1 MLTRLKVNGFKNL
14 VDTEM
19 RFGPFTCIAG
29 YNGVGKSNV
38 FDAIRFLSLLADHT
52 FVDAARQVRGGG
64 DLVSLFTAWGDR
76 RMRFECDVVVP
87 SRGKDDFHQ
96 PAEASHTHLTYVLE
110 LELVGEKAGPAR
122 IELKHEELTYIPYGN
137 AKERLGFESSKEW
150 LESAI
155 RKSHRR
161 AGYIETMKV
170 EGQRRIR
177 LSADKMRDEDKSK
190 RGGGKPTDFLAST
203 LPRSVLSA
211 ASHAEEARTAVLVRA
226 EMRSWRVLQL
236 EPSSL
241 RVPDELH
248 APASLTVEGKHLP
261 ATLNRLASGP
271 DGDRL
276 LADISNRLAQLVND
290 VRDVRIV
297 RDDTRRA
304 FQLVLTNT
312 SGQEF
317 PAASLSDGTLRFV
330 ALSVLERDREASGLF
345 CLEEPENG
353 IHPERMGAMMR
364 LLADMATNLQEAVD
378 DDNPLQQVII
388 SSHSP
393 IVVAHTRPEDLLFAD
408 HRDPPVLDRGRHQTL
423 VLRPCRDTW
432 RAGSGDVETV
442 GKGTIIEY
450 LGALAPDQYQE
461 HGQTTFST
469 VYKQLSLRL
478 GDGN

>member
-1 MLTRLKVNGFKNL
+1 M
-14 VDTEM
+14 
-19 RFGPFTCIAG
+19 
-29 YNGVGKSNV
+29 
-38 FDAIRFLSLLADHT
+38 
-52 FVDAARQVRGGG
+52 
-64 DLVSLFTAWGDR
+64 
-76 RMRFECDVVVP
+76 
-87 SRGKDDFHQ
+87 
-96 PAEASHTHLTYVLE
+96 
-110 LELVGEKAGPAR
+110 
-122 IELKHEELTYIPYGN
+122 KHEELTYIPYGD
-137 AKERLGFESSKEW
+137 AKERLGFKYSKEW
-150 LESAI
+150 FESAI

-161 AGYIETMKV
+161 GRYIETMKV

-261 ATLNRLASGP
+261 STLHRLASGP

-364 LLADMATNLQEAVD
+364 LLADMATDLQEAVD

-388 SSHSP
+388 STHSP

-408 HRDPPVLDRGRHQTL
+408 HRDPPVLGQGRHRTL
-423 VLRPCRDTW
+423 VLRPCKDTW
-432 RAGSGDVETV
+432 RDGAGNVETV

-461 HGQTTFST
+461 LGETTFST

-478 GDGN
+478 GEVT

>member
-1 MLTRLKVNGFKNL
+1 MLTRLKVDGFKNL
-14 VDTEM
+14 VETEV

-38 FDAIRFLSLLADHT
+38 FDAIRFLALLADHT

-64 DLVSLFTAWGDR
+64 DPASLFTTWGHR
-76 RMRFECDVVVP
+76 HMRFDCDVVVP
-87 SRGKDDFHQ
+87 GRGKDDFHQ
-96 PAEASHTHLTYVLE
+96 AAEASHTYLTYSLE
-110 LELVGEKAGPAR
+110 LRLVDDGERPER
-122 IELKHEELTYIPYGN
+122 IELVHEALSYIPFRDARG
-137 AKERLGFESSKEW
+137 RLGFKCSNEW

-155 RKSHRR
+155 RKSQRR
-161 AGYIETMKV
+161 ASYIETMTV
-170 EGQRRIR
+170 AGQRRVR

-226 EMRSWRVLQL
+226 EMRSWRILQL

-241 RVPDELH
+241 RLPDELH
-248 APASLTVEGKHLP
+248 APSSLTVEGKHLP
-261 ATLNRLASGP
+261 ATLHRLASGP

-276 LADISNRLAQLVND
+276 LADISNRLAQLVSD
-290 VRDVRIV
+290 VREVRV
-297 RDDTRRA
+297 ERDDTRRA
-304 FQLVLTNT
+304 LQLVLTDT
-312 SGQEF
+312 GGQEF

-364 LLADMATNLQEAVD
+364 LLADMATDLGEAVG

-388 SSHSP
+388 STHSP
-393 IVVAHTRPEDLLFAD
+393 VVVAHTRPDDLLFAD
-408 HRDPPVLDRGRHQTL
+408 HRDPPGLAPARHRAL
-423 VLRPCRDTW
+423 VMRPCQETW
-432 RAGSGDVETV
+432 RGASPQAV
-442 GKGTIIEY
+442 GKGKVIEY
-450 LGALAPDQYQE
+450 LGALAPGEYE
-461 HGQTTFST
+461 ELGPTTFSS
-469 VYKQLSLRL
+469 VYKQLSLRF
-478 GDGN
+478 GDST

>member
-1 MLTRLKVNGFKNL
+1 MLTRLKVSGFKNL
-14 VDTEM
+14 VDTEV

-38 FDAIRFLSLLADHT
+38 FDAIRFLALLADHT
-52 FVDAARQVRGGG
+52 FVDAARQVRGGE
-64 DLVSLFTAWGDR
+64 DPASLFTAWGDGL
-76 RMRFECDVVVP
+76 MRFECDVVVP
-87 SRGKDDFHQ
+87 GHGKDDFHQ
-96 PAEASHTHLTYVLE
+96 PAEASHTYLTYSLE
-110 LELVGEKAGPAR
+110 LRVVKEGDGLER
-122 IELKHEELTYIPYGN
+122 IELIHEALSYIPFGD
-137 AKERLGFESSKEW
+137 ARAQLGFRCSRDW

-161 AGYIETMKV
+161 ASYIETMDV
-170 EGQRRIR
+170 DGQRRVR

-226 EMRSWRVLQL
+226 EMRSWRILQL

-248 APASLTVEGKHLP
+248 APSSLTVEGKHLP

-276 LADISNRLAQLVND
+276 LADISNRLAQLVSD
-290 VRDVRIV
+290 VREVRV
-297 RDDTRRA
+297 ERDDTRRA

-312 SGQEF
+312 AGQEF

-364 LLADMATNLQEAVD
+364 LLADMATDLDAAVD

-388 SSHSP
+388 STHSP
-393 IVVAHTRPEDLLFAD
+393 IVVAHTRPDDLLFAD
-408 HRDPPVLDRGRHQTL
+408 HRDPPGLPPSRHRAL
-423 VLRPCRDTW
+423 VMRPCQETW
-432 RAGSGDVETV
+432 RAPTTTPEAV
-442 GKGTIIEY
+442 GKGKIIEY
-450 LGALAPDQYQE
+450 LGALAPGDYE
-461 HGQTTFST
+461 ELGPTTFGS
-469 VYKQLSLRL
+469 VYKQLSLRF
-478 GDGN
+478 GGGT